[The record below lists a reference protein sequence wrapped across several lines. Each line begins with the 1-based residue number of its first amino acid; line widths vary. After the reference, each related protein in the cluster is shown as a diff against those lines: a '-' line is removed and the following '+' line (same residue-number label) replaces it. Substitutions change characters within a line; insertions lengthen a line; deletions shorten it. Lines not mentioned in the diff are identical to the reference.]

1 MKLNKFI
8 MISITICLVLL
19 SLGSVSANDVDD
31 ANQTMA
37 SDALEVETAAVS
49 EDISV
54 VQEIESSD
62 SEELD
67 SSLDDSELQTTSEEI
82 TVNDWNDLQYYCSLT
97 DKDYVLKLKENTNYY
112 PDSVSDSNYQIIVKN
127 NVKIIG
133 NSGAY
138 IGDTSPNAG
147 NITYTAIK
155 TDDDSGVG
163 ITMENVTFKWIGTR
177 YQPDGVFLQMGGNV
191 DYNAFINCYFTNIS
205 TNLGHSSILHIKKGN
220 VVMTNCTFI
229 NCTTDFGCLS
239 VYNPKDDPTG
249 TCTLA
254 SMEVNDCYFE
264 GNYART
270 EPGCINNCGILVV
283 NNSTFYKNSAFWW
296 AGAIHT
302 HGGANT
308 TIYDSDFIDNVAGW
322 NGGAL
327 YTYSYLQI
335 YNTRFIGNN
344 CTTNNGGGA
353 IGACK
358 YLHAPYIHIEECLF
372 ENNENTCWGLDEL
385 STSGTGR
392 GGAISLMDEGGL
404 EVYNSVFIK
413 NSASIGTA
421 ICAINGGLTYGSPDV
436 RIVGNRFINHTRIG
450 DVLDVRVATGSVA
463 EIRDNYYYNNS
474 LVYEKLKLTVD
485 DPVNGYVTFHLDASL
500 KNPTSFDAD
509 ILDKSDYDVYIN
521 GVYNTTVSSRTFT
534 LFLGKGNSANVY
546 VMPSISDSKSNEVFA
561 GVAKKF
567 IYVSPSGNDANNGS
581 TRNVPVKTLARAIEL
596 ARTTENIVIMG
607 GTFNEANL
615 TINYNLTITGENG
628 ATITVTGQ
636 GFTITDGDVK
646 FENLIFKNC
655 KYGSST
661 KNRLITQSNSGF
673 LIIEDCIFESNEYKT
688 HIEASGILQGQNLQ
702 FIKNKDGS
710 VIKSDSLYLKS
721 SVFINNTATYSLSKG
736 LVMYK
741 SSTTKLEV
749 ENLTFINNVVSAGC
763 IDVKKNKA
771 TITDCTFIGNS
782 ISTSSNKGSAI
793 LIEDSCSVLVES
805 SKFINNK
812 DLGKYSSVIYISSGT
827 LVIRDSILINNSYE
841 NTNGIIINGGE
852 TYLKKLQANNNW
864 WGNTPDNLTKP
875 ALKVYGVSNQ
885 LPNGWDPVKTWLILN
900 ASSLSNEI
908 ELNQMALVQFSFN
921 QIDNEGNVTY
931 YDGLKLPSFDLAL
944 TAVNGTCSNQKIIV
958 ENGIGQTYFTLTNMG
973 PSSLTGSFNGI
984 DSTINFTFKKSTP
997 ALSIVANNI
1006 SVGQTAKVVVY
1017 VPSDA
1022 TGKVVLKVGSV
1033 TKTATI
1039 SNSKASF
1046 SITNLAAGTYDV
1058 IANYTGNEKYAST
1071 IETGSLTVNKFESTT
1086 EISLGALELGEDVT
1100 VNIAVTSGATGTVD
1114 VYYDNGNPQTIN
1126 VGETYTI
1133 NAVTRGDHVIRAVY
1147 SGDSKYLPSEDEYVF
1162 EVGKL
1167 TPTLTVD
1174 VPDIT
1179 YGEDAVVTV
1188 TLNNGATGNVTVT
1201 IDGKSNTSS
1210 IVNKVAVVRLSG
1222 IDAGNNKY
1230 VDVSYSGCNDYKNA
1244 STSKT
1249 FNVAKANIDFTISS
1263 NNIMLG
1269 KDAVVQI
1276 VLPARCGGTLKIS
1289 GIRTETKN
1297 VPTSGVVT
1305 LTYEDLDVGSY
1316 TVKATYTGNNYNTKT
1331 KTTKFN
1337 VLDWN
1342 QPQWANEGGD
1352 IGRTGKST
1360 YDSNVNGEIKWSA
1373 SVEEITGNL
1382 AIDSEGNIYVT
1393 TANAIYSF
1401 DGNGNLRWTYESTAA
1416 GDYFSGIAI
1425 SRDIIIAPKVNDTL
1439 YLINQSTGARYGH
1452 ANLYQG
1458 SSYYSPVIDSKGN
1471 VYIAGQGDGNNPN
1484 LVIIPYKIW
1493 ENGGNPTV
1501 ISLGGNPVAAP
1512 TIMGDGIVAVP
1523 CDNGLKIVDVYLNEI
1538 TASIGGVISNG
1549 YAVADEYGIIYSFL
1563 GANIVARDNS
1573 GSSVWSKK
1581 VTGGV
1586 GEQLFLDSE
1595 IGIYSVNANGELY
1608 LYDIFDGNELKFCNL
1623 EVTSGILIGN
1633 DNNLYFASHDYLYA
1647 FDCDGNVLWKAKL
1660 GGDIVGTPIMDNNGI
1675 IYVTTSN
1682 KVYALMESNLKASG
1696 LTVSTQN
1703 IDIGNDETITISLN
1717 ENATGTVTIVVNGQ
1731 TYTEDVINGNIVK
1744 VISNLPAGT
1753 YTAKVTYSGDMRYS
1767 SLTKSPK
1774 FTVAK
1779 LDPNMNV
1786 TANNINYGENAV
1798 FNVVLPSDATGTVSV
1813 TVGTKSGSATVSKGR
1828 ATISISGLTK
1838 GDYSY
1843 TVTYAGN
1850 SKYSSDTKTSTISV
1864 AKTETTFTVAPIGN
1878 INVGDSAN
1886 FIISGLPSD
1895 ANGIVTV
1902 VVGEV
1907 SNSTQVNNGA
1917 ASISIIMLAE
1927 GTYNAEISYSN
1938 DNNYMAD
1945 SQNIQF
1951 SVNKITPT
1959 MSVSVSNIK
1968 VGANAVFKVTG
1979 LPSDATG
1986 KVTVTV
1992 DGISKSGTVSNGAVT
2007 IKIAGLTSG
2016 TKTATISYPGDN
2028 KYQSVSVTKTFKV
2041 NKNTPTVTVNYNTSV
2056 YVGDSVDF
2064 NIVLNSDASGTVTV
2078 IVDGKT
2084 GIGEVVNGETTVTI
2098 ASLSEG
2104 TKTPQISYS
2113 GDGKYNSA
2121 TPSAQNIIVVK
2132 RDSEITVNPIDDIYV
2147 GENATFDIILAPDM
2161 AGDITVVCGDN
2172 FNETYAA
2179 KSRVSV
2185 TIPDLSYGTKNIDII
2200 YSGDTKYN
2208 PKTVAATVKVIK
2220 NPAIVTGSNL
2230 VMKYNDGSAWTVT
2243 LTDADGNAIG
2253 NVGIQIGIVGKVYTI
2268 NADGNG
2274 VASLPIN
2281 LKPGTYNVNATFE
2294 NDVYKS
2300 NMVTAKI
2307 TVNKATSKLTAK
2319 NLVMKYND
2327 GSSWSVT
2334 LKDGTGK
2341 AISNANVGI
2350 GILGKVYTF
2359 TTNSNGVAKL
2369 PVTLAPGVYDVN
2381 ASFANSNYVSS
2392 FVSAKIT
2399 VNKAISSLTATNL
2412 VMAYNDGSSWSV
2424 TLKDGTGKAISN
2436 VAVGIG
2442 IVGKVYTFTTDA
2454 NGVARLPI
2462 TLAPGTYNVN
2472 ATFNHA
2478 RYESSFVSAKITVN
2492 KANPTLATNNL
2503 VMFYKDGSSF
2513 KATLKDNK
2521 GKAIAN
2527 TAIKFIILGRAYT
2540 VETDANGV
2548 ASLAINLKQ
2557 GTYDIS
2563 TKFEGNNKFNAVEV
2577 TNTITV
2583 KDSGM
2588 SISANDVNMVY
2599 KDGSSY
2605 DVQLI
2610 DSKNLPV
2617 ALANEIVKITI
2628 VGKTYDIKTNGN
2640 GIASLPIN
2648 LKAGT
2653 YTVTA
2658 EYNGKTISNTVTVN
2672 SA

>member
-1 MKLNKFI
+1 MNLNKFF

-19 SLGSVSANDVDD
+19 SLSSVSANDVND
-31 ANQTMA
+31 ANQALA
-37 SDALEVETAAVS
+37 SDSLEIGTVAVS
-49 EDISV
+49 EDIEV

-62 SEELD
+62 NDVLD
-67 SSLDDSELQTTSEEI
+67 SNLNDSKLQTTSEEI

-191 DYNAFINCYFTNIS
+191 NNSFINCYFTEIS
-205 TNLGHSSILHIKKGN
+205 TNLGHSSILHIKKGHLI
-220 VVMTNCTFI
+220 MTNCTFI

-249 TCTLA
+249 LCTLA

-308 TIYDSDFIDNVAGW
+308 TIYDSDFIDNLAGW

-372 ENNENTCWGLDEL
+372 ENNENLCWGLDEL

-485 DPVNGYVTFHLDASL
+485 DPVDGYVTFHLDASL

-509 ILDKSDYDVYIN
+509 ILDKSKYDVYIN

-546 VMPSISDSKSNEVFA
+546 VMPSISNSISNEVFA
-561 GVAKKF
+561 GVAKEY
-567 IYVSPSGNDANNGS
+567 IYVSPSGNDENNGS
-581 TRNVPVKTLARAIEL
+581 TRNAPVKTLARAIEL
-596 ARTTENIVIMG
+596 ARSTENIVIMG

-646 FENLIFKNC
+646 FENITFKNC

-673 LIIEDCIFESNEYKT
+673 LIIEGCIFESNEYKT
-688 HIEASGILQGQNLQ
+688 HIEANGILQGQNLQ

-741 SSTTKLEV
+741 SSTTKFEV
-749 ENLTFINNVVSAGC
+749 ENLTFINNIVSAGC

-782 ISTSSNKGSAI
+782 ISTSSNKGSSI
-793 LIEDSCSVLVES
+793 LIEDSCSVLIES

-812 DLGKYSSVIYISSGT
+812 DIGKYSSVIYISSGT

-841 NTNGIIINGGE
+841 NTNGIVINGGE
-852 TYLKKLQANNNW
+852 TYLKKLQAHNNW
-864 WGNTPDNLTKP
+864 WGNTPDNLAKP

-885 LPNGWDPVKTWLILN
+885 LPNGWDPAKTWLVLN
-900 ASSLSNEI
+900 ATALSNEI
-908 ELNQMALVQFSFN
+908 ELDQMALVQFSFN
-921 QIDNEGNVTY
+921 QIDNEGNITY
-931 YDGLKLPSFDLAL
+931 YDGLKLPIFDLTL
-944 TAVNGTCSNQKIIV
+944 TAVNGTCSNQKILV
-958 ENGIGQTYFTLTNMG
+958 ENGIGQTYFTLTNIG
-973 PSSLTGSFNGI
+973 PASLTGSFNGI

-997 ALSIVANNI
+997 ELSIEANNI
-1006 SVGQTAKVVVY
+1006 SVGQTANVIVH

-1022 TGKVVLKVGSV
+1022 TGNVVLKVGSV

-1039 SNSKASF
+1039 SNSKATF
-1046 SITNLAAGTYDV
+1046 SIPNLAAGTYNV

-1071 IETGSLTVNKFESTT
+1071 IETGSLTVNKFESST
-1086 EISLGALELGEDVT
+1086 EISVGTLELGEDVT
-1100 VNIAVTSGATGTVD
+1100 VTIAVTNGATGTVD

-1201 IDGKSNTSS
+1201 IDGKSNTTSL
-1210 IVNKVAVVRLSG
+1210 VNNVAVVKLSG

-1230 VDVSYSGCNDYKNA
+1230 VDVYYSGCNDYKNA

-1263 NNIMLG
+1263 SNIMLG
-1269 KDAVVQI
+1269 KEAVVQI
-1276 VLPARCGGTLKIS
+1276 VLPARCGGSLKIT
-1289 GIRTETKN
+1289 GIKSETKN
-1297 VPTSGVVT
+1297 VPASGVVT

-1342 QPQWANEGGD
+1342 QPQWANEAGD
-1352 IGRTGKST
+1352 IKHTGKST
-1360 YDSNVNGEIKWSA
+1360 YITDVNGEIKWSA
-1373 SVEEITGNL
+1373 SVGEITGNL
-1382 AIDSEGNIYVT
+1382 AIDSEGNIYVA
-1393 TANAIYSF
+1393 TANVIYSF
-1401 DGNGNLRWTYESTAA
+1401 DANGNLRWTYESSEA

-1425 SRDIIIAPKVNDTL
+1425 SRDVIIAPKSSDTL
-1439 YLINQSTGARYGH
+1439 YLINQSTGERFGH

-1458 SSYYSPVIDSKGN
+1458 SSDYSPIVDYNGN
-1471 VYIAGQGDGNNPN
+1471 IYIAGQGGDGQNPN
-1484 LVIIPYKIW
+1484 LVVIPYRIW

-1501 ISLGGNPVAAP
+1501 IALGGNPVAAP
-1512 TIMGDGIVAVP
+1512 TIIDDGLVVIP
-1523 CDNGLKIVDVYLNEI
+1523 CDNGIKIVDVYFNEI
-1538 TASIGGVISNG
+1538 SSINGVISNG
-1549 YAVADEYGIIYSFL
+1549 YAVVDEYGIIYSFL
-1563 GANIVARDNS
+1563 GNSIVAKES
-1573 GSSVWSKK
+1573 TGSSVWTKS
-1581 VTGGV
+1581 VTGGI
-1586 GEQLFLDSE
+1586 GKQLFLNSE
-1595 IGIYSVNANGELY
+1595 IGIYSVNSKGDLY
-1608 LYDIFDGNELKFCNL
+1608 VYDILEGTESKFCDL
-1623 EVTSGILIGN
+1623 KVTSGILIGS
-1633 DNNLYFASHDYLYA
+1633 DNNLYFASYDYLYA
-1647 FDCDGNVLWKAKL
+1647 FDSDANVLWKAKL
-1660 GGDIVGTPIMDNNGI
+1660 GSDIVGTPIMDNNGI
-1675 IYVTTSN
+1675 IYVNTAD
-1682 KVYALMESNLKASG
+1682 KLFALMNSDLKASG
-1696 LTVSTQN
+1696 IKVTTEN
-1703 IDIGNDETITISLN
+1703 IDIGSDETITITLN
-1717 ENATGTVTIVVNGQ
+1717 ENCTGTVNITVNGQ
-1731 TYTEDVINGNIVK
+1731 TYTENVVNRSIVK
-1744 VISNLPAGT
+1744 VIPDLPAGT

-1767 SLTKSPK
+1767 PITKSPK

-1779 LDPNMNV
+1779 LDPYMNV
-1786 TANNINYGENAV
+1786 TAKNINYGQKAT
-1798 FNVVLPSDATGTVSV
+1798 FNVALPSDATGTVSV
-1813 TVGTKSGSATVSKGR
+1813 RVGTKSGSANVSEGK
-1828 ATISISGLTK
+1828 ATIKISGLTN
-1838 GDYSY
+1838 GDYQY
-1843 TVTYAGN
+1843 NVTYSGDD
-1850 SKYSSDTKTSTISV
+1850 KYSSDTKISTISV
-1864 AKTETTFTVAPIGN
+1864 NKTTTTFNVRPIADVNVDDYAIFN
-1878 INVGDSAN
+1878 IY
-1886 FIISGLPSD
+1886 GLPSD
-1895 ANGIVTV
+1895 ANGIITV
-1902 VVGEV
+1902 VVGDL
-1907 SNSTQVNNGA
+1907 SNSSQVNNGT
-1917 ASISIIMLAE
+1917 ASISIKMPAE
-1927 GTYNAEISYSN
+1927 GTYTAEISYSN
-1938 DNNYMAD
+1938 DDNYMA
-1945 SQNIQF
+1945 NAKTAQF
-1951 SVNKITPT
+1951 NVNKIMPNMT
-1959 MSVSVSNIK
+1959 VSVSNIK

-1986 KVTVTV
+1986 NVLVTV
-1992 DGISKSGTVSNGAVT
+1992 DDKSKSGIVSNGAVT

-2016 TKTATISYPGDN
+2016 TKTATISYLGDN
-2028 KYQSVSVTKTFKV
+2028 KYQSVNVTKTFKV
-2041 NKNTPTVTVNYNTSV
+2041 TKNNPTITVDYNTSV

-2064 NIVLNSDASGTVTV
+2064 NIVLNSDASGTVTIV
-2078 IVDGKT
+2078 VDGKT
-2084 GIGEVVNGETTVTI
+2084 GTGEVVNGESTITI
-2098 ASLSEG
+2098 ASLTEG

-2113 GDGKYNSA
+2113 GDEKYNSA
-2121 TPSAQNIIVVK
+2121 TPSAQNINVVK
-2132 RDSEITVNPIDDIYV
+2132 RDGEITVNPIDDIYV
-2147 GENATFDIILAPDM
+2147 GENATFDIILTPDM
-2161 AGDITVVCGDN
+2161 AGYITVVCGDN
-2172 FNETYAA
+2172 FNETYDA

-2185 TIPDLSYGTKNIDII
+2185 TIPGLSYGTKNIDII

-2208 PKTVAATVKVIK
+2208 PKTVAATVNVIK
-2220 NPAIVTGSNL
+2220 NQAILTGSNL
-2230 VMKYNDGSAWTVT
+2230 VMKYNDGSSWTVT

-2253 NVGIQIGIVGKVYTI
+2253 NVGVGIGIVGKVYTI
-2268 NADGNG
+2268 NADSNG

-2300 NMVTAKI
+2300 NLVTAKI

-2359 TTNSNGVAKL
+2359 TTNSKGVAKL

-2381 ASFANSNYVSS
+2381 ASFADSNYVSS
-2392 FVSAKIT
+2392 FVSATIT
-2399 VNKAISSLTATNL
+2399 VNKAISSLTANNL
-2412 VMAYNDGSSWSV
+2412 VMTYNDGSSWAV

-2454 NGVARLPI
+2454 SGIASLLIN
-2462 TLAPGTYNVN
+2462 LAPGTYNVN
-2472 ATFNHA
+2472 ASFNHA
-2478 RYESSFVSAKITVN
+2478 RYESSFVSATIAVN

-2521 GKAIAN
+2521 GKAIVN
-2527 TAIKFIILGRAYT
+2527 TAIKFTILGRTYT
-2540 VETDANGV
+2540 VETDSNGV

-2563 TKFEGNNKFNAVEV
+2563 TKFEGNNKFYAVV
-2577 TNTITV
+2577 VNNTITV

-2599 KDGSSY
+2599 KDGTSY
-2605 DVQLI
+2605 NVQLI
-2610 DSKNLPV
+2610 DSKNQPV

-2653 YTVTA
+2653 YPVTA

-2672 SA
+2672 SV